1 MNPATPPA
9 ERRIFYRSVLALV
22 LPMAAQ
28 NLINVGISSLDVIML
43 GRVSETVLS
52 ASSLANQI
60 QFIMTMIFFGVT
72 SGACV
77 LTAQYWGKGETRVIE
92 KVLGI
97 ALRISIVTGI
107 LFASAA
113 LLLPRQLMQLFTT
126 ELPVIEEGVSY
137 LRTVAVSYLFI
148 SITAIYLNI
157 MRSVE
162 RVIISTVVYLV
173 SLVINGV
180 LNAVFIFGLWGFPAM
195 GITGAALATS
205 IARLAEL
212 TIVLVYAY
220 RPGQPVRLRFSD
232 IFVQDSL
239 LLRDFLRYS
248 IPVTLNE
255 MMWGGGVSAI
265 TAVIGHMGSAAVAAN
280 SVAQVTRQ
288 LATVVTFGVSNATA
302 IMIGKAIGEGNEGR
316 AEDYGRR
323 FVWLT
328 IIMGVCSA
336 GVVLLVSPIAQA
348 TMTLTPQA
356 QNYLSFMMF
365 VMSYFVVGQAFNT
378 TMVVGVFRAGGDTRF
393 GLIEDVT
400 TMWGISI
407 LLGAVGAFFFHWPVE
422 LVYVV
427 LMSDEIIKI
436 PINIWRYRSKIWLR
450 NVTRPAA

>member
-1 MNPATPPA
+1 MQKELHA
-9 ERRIFYRSVLALV
+9 ESRIFYRSVLALV

-43 GRVSETVLS
+43 GRVGETVLS

-92 KVLGI
+92 KVMGI
-97 ALRISIVTGI
+97 ALRISLITGV
-107 LFASAA
+107 LFALAA
-113 LLLPRQLMQLFTT
+113 LLLPRQLMSLFTT
-126 ELPVIEEGVSY
+126 ELPVIEEGVKY
-137 LRTVAVSYLFI
+137 LRTIAPAYLFM
-148 SITAIYLNI
+148 SITSIYLNI

-162 RVIISTVVYLV
+162 RVIISTVVYSV
-173 SLVINGV
+173 SLAVNGV
-180 LNAVFIFGLWGFPAM
+180 LNSIFIFGLLGCPAM
-195 GITGAALATS
+195 GITGAALGTTV
-205 IARLAEL
+205 ARAVEL
-212 TIVLVYAY
+212 VIVLLYAF

-232 IFVQDSL
+232 IFVRDPL

-255 MMWGGGVSAI
+255 MMWGGGVSMI

-288 LATVVTFGVSNATA
+288 LATVVAFGISNATA
-302 IMIGKAIGEGNEGR
+302 IMIGKAIGEGNERR

-323 FVWLT
+323 FVRLT
-328 IIMGVCSA
+328 VLVGVCAA
-336 GVVLLVSPIAQA
+336 GVVLLVSPIAKA

-356 QNYLSFMMF
+356 QEYLTFMML
-365 VMSYFVVGQAFNT
+365 VMSYFVIGQAFNT
-378 TMVVGVFRAGGDTRF
+378 TMVVGVFRAGGDTKF
-393 GLIEDVT
+393 GLIEDVL

-407 LLGAVGAFFFHWPVE
+407 LVGALGAFVFHWPVQ
-422 LVYVV
+422 LVYVA
-427 LMSDEIIKI
+427 LMSDELIKI
-436 PINIWRYRSKIWLR
+436 PINIWRYRTKIWLR
-450 NVTRPAA
+450 NVTR